1 MDPTTTI
8 HGELTQPLSY
18 NRGREAAGTT
28 SISERENREIEAANA
43 FGATPVVF
51 IHGLWLLPSS
61 WDRWADLFKQ
71 AGYAPLTP
79 DWPDDPETVSKARAN
94 PDVLAR
100 KTLKQVADH
109 TTEVIHALDKKPAV
123 MGHSTG
129 GLVAQMLAGR
139 GLSAATVAIDPG
151 VFRGVLPL
159 PASVLKGVGPFLVD
173 PRTRGRAITLTFD
186 QFKYGWANALDEK
199 EARELYDAFHIAGS
213 GIALAQM
220 GNANLNPWTEA
231 KVNTNN
237 PDRGPLLIIDGE
249 KDHTVPWA
257 IAHAAY
263 KRQRSNP
270 GVTEIIRIP
279 NRGHALTI
287 DHGWREVAQTALDF
301 VKCFV
306 PPVAA
311 TAHAETPVQTPLSAE

>member
-1 MDPTTTI
+1 M
-8 HGELTQPLSY
+8 
-18 NRGREAAGTT
+18 A
-28 SISERENREIEAANA
+28 SISERERREIEAANA
-43 FGATPVVF
+43 SDQTPVVF

-61 WDRWADLFKQ
+61 WTSWADLFKQ

-79 DWPDDPETVSKARAN
+79 DWPDDPATVPEARTN
-94 PDVLAR
+94 PDVFAK
-100 KTLKQVADH
+100 KTLRQIADH
-109 TTEVIHALDKKPAV
+109 TTEIIKALDKKPVV

-129 GLVAQMLAGR
+129 GLLAQMLAGQ

-159 PASVLKGVGPFLVD
+159 PASVLKGVGPFLIN
-173 PRTRGRAITLTFD
+173 PRTRGRAITLTFE
-186 QFKYGWANALDEK
+186 QFTYSWANALDEK
-199 EARELYDAFHIAGS
+199 EANELYDTYHVAGS

-220 GNANLNPWTEA
+220 GNANLNPWTQA
-231 KVNTNN
+231 KVDTKRS
-237 PDRGPLLIIDGE
+237 DRGPLLIIDGE

-263 KRQRSNP
+263 KRQRRNS
-270 GVTEIIRIP
+270 GVTEIVKMP

-301 VKCFV
+301 VQRF
-306 PPVAA
+306 PSSASPVA
-311 TAHAETPVQTPLSAE
+311 TARRQGA